1 MKRIEEVLQ
10 SGDHSYAHVIDQL
23 EAILMPFALYVAGKT
38 PYCAG
43 EIIKISL
50 GEVEDKEEW
59 VFNFNDSCTVTYD
72 FIKETVRINNSDV
85 IHLCKDDAKIIDILI
100 NGILRK
106 KHVTPE
112 PDQKKV
118 SELLEELERIF
129 K

>member
-10 SGDHSYAHVIDQL
+10 SGDHSYAHVMDQL

-50 GEVEDKEEW
+50 GEVEDTGEW
-59 VFNFNDSCTVTYD
+59 AFNFNDCTVKYD
-72 FIKETVRINNSDV
+72 STRETVRINNSDV
-85 IHLCKDDAKIIDILI
+85 IYLCKNDAKIIDILI
-100 NGILRK
+100 SGILRK
-106 KHVTPE
+106 KHITPE

>member
-23 EAILMPFALYVAGKT
+23 ETILMPFALYVAGKT
-38 PYCAG
+38 PYCTG
-43 EIIKISL
+43 EVIKISL
-50 GEVEDKEEW
+50 GKVEDTEEW

-72 FIKETVRINNSDV
+72 STKETVRINNSDV
-85 IHLCKDDAKIIDILI
+85 IHLCKNDAKIIDILI
-100 NGILRK
+100 SGILRK

>member
-10 SGDHSYAHVIDQL
+10 SGDHSYAHVMDQL

-50 GEVEDKEEW
+50 GEVEDTREW
-59 VFNFNDSCTVTYD
+59 VFNFNDCTVKYD
-72 FIKETVRINNSDV
+72 STRETVRINNSDV
-85 IHLCKDDAKIIDILI
+85 IHLCKNDAKIIDILI
-100 NGILRK
+100 SGILRK